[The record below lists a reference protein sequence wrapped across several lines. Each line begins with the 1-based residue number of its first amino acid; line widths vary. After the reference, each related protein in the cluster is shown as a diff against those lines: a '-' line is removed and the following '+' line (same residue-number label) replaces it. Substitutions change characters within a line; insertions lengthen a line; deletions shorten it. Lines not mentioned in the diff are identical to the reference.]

1 MPFEKGNTEGSK
13 SVVGAGGA
21 LPRRQLDTNDIPI
34 TVDALKAVMPKTK
47 KHHITDGLVS
57 ELNQLCT
64 EPEHRDA
71 FRENLLS
78 YTSVLNDPHVKLP
91 SYIHAVKYV
100 SYKLMGNT
108 NEESWIKTFPER
120 YQRLMTAKKDAGFI
134 RSTVACYNRN
144 KIVNAVW
151 EQSMIPTWVFNQ
163 DMHQKAIN
171 TQAEL
176 MTGAKS
182 ETVRCNA
189 ADSLLQHLK
198 QPEQTKV
205 TLDINVKEDDSIRQ
219 LRDVTLEL
227 AARQRKMIK
236 AGAMTADDMARGKL
250 IEGECERID

>member
-1 MPFEKGNTEGSK
+1 MPFEKGNKEGSK
-13 SVVGAGGA
+13 SVVGVGGA
-21 LPRRQLDTNDIPI
+21 LPRRQLDTDDIPI
-34 TVDALKAVMPKTK
+34 TVEALKAVMPKTK
-47 KHHITDGLVS
+47 KHHITESLVDELNLIVS
-57 ELNQLCT
+57 E
-64 EPEHRDA
+64 PEARDA

-91 SYIHAVKYV
+91 SYVDAVKYV

-108 NEESWIKTFPER
+108 NQEAWIKTFPAR
-120 YQRLMTAKKDAGFI
+120 YKRLMDAKKDAGFL
-134 RSTVACYNRN
+134 RSTVACYQRN

-176 MTGAKS
+176 MIGAKS

-205 TLDINVKEDDSIRQ
+205 TLDINVKEDDSIRE
-219 LRDVTLEL
+219 LRDVTLSL
-227 AARQRKMIK
+227 AAQQRKMID
-236 AGAMTADDMARGKL
+236 AGVMTADDMAKSKL